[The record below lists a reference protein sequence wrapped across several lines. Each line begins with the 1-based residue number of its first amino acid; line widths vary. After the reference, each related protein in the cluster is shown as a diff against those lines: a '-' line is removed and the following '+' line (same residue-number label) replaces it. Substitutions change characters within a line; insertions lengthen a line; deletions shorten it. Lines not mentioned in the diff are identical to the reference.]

1 MTLKF
6 SATIIVDAE
15 EKTSAIL
22 DAVNTDSKFYP
33 QSIVK
38 AKLDEDKGQMNIHL
52 EYENI
57 APLRA
62 NLNSLLR
69 LIQASYESIESVKI

>member
-6 SATIIVDAE
+6 SATIIVAAE
-15 EKTSAIL
+15 EKTPAIL

-33 QSIVK
+33 ESIIK
-38 AKLDEDKGQMNIHL
+38 AKLDDKGQMNIHV
-52 EYENI
+52 EYESI